1 MKAPTKVI
9 ADLGHPFA
17 LAFTATIGVLV
28 AIALGTAFASLSTV
42 LFSVG
47 VALFIALALSP
58 LILKLE
64 ARGLARGR
72 GIAIVLSGFAAVIAA
87 IGAFLVP
94 SAINQVVKFSQAVPG
109 YLADLQQSAWF
120 QSVVAGSDGSVAMT
134 SVLGQLQA

>member
-64 ARGLARGR
+64 AR